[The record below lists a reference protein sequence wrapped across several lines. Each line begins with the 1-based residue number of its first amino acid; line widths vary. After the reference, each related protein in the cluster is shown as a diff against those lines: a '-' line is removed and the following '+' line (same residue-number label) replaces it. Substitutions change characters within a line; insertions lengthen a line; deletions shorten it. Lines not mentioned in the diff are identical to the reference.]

1 MEVAK
6 GVDRS
11 LVGSIVEV
19 TSTMPEDILA
29 DDIAE
34 VMVEKRL
41 VACAQVSGPVES
53 TYLWRGALEQNSECR
68 LSLKTTESRLGDVIA
83 LLRARHPY
91 EVPEITV
98 KTFDWV
104 LEEYAKWVHEVVGE
118 NEGGAEVVGN
128 G

>member
-1 MEVAK
+1 VEVAK
-6 GVDRS
+6 GSGRS
-11 LVGSIVEV
+11 LVGAIVEV
-19 TSTMPEDILA
+19 STTLPDDILA

-68 LSLKTTESRLGDVIA
+68 LSLKTTESRLEEVIA
-83 LLRARHPY
+83 MLRSRHPY

-98 KTFDWV
+98 KRFDWV
-104 LEEYAKWVHEVVGE
+104 LEEYAKWVHEVVSE
-118 NEGGAEVVGN
+118 NQGSAGAVGN